1 MGLTRERCFGFS
13 HLYFGCFVHD
23 RKYYTHSG
31 QRNVCSVFA
40 CFFSLFLQSFYCE
53 LCVCKLT
60 HDVVSY
66 FRVREC
72 HFSFS
77 EPFCQ
82 QWMFLSKDA
91 ANSNIFP
98 PACTLCLVCFYWSSQ
113 AVLLFCHISKCDGRL
128 GKSGL
133 GCCFWNTWA
142 AKLGCI
148 TFYTTLSLCSK
159 LRMWRWCGLW
169 ARNCSLLLITHRRT
183 SAITSGW
190 RWEILS
196 FNQTVIFQ
204 TYLPLNEHCFALCP
218 EEFKCY

>member
-1 MGLTRERCFGFS
+1 M
-13 HLYFGCFVHD
+13 
-23 RKYYTHSG
+23 
-31 QRNVCSVFA
+31 
-40 CFFSLFLQSFYCE
+40 
-53 LCVCKLT
+53 
-60 HDVVSY
+60 VSY

-77 EPFCQ
+77 ELFCQ

-148 TFYTTLSLCSK
+148 TFYATLSLCSK

-169 ARNCSLLLITHRRT
+169 ARNCSLLLITHRRA

-204 TYLPLNEHCFALCP
+204 MYLPLCP
-218 EEFKCY
+218 EEFKCYSAKYLASSLFSFSFFNKSLYLYSSQSRGAWGKDARKRGWKHFFF